1 MGDGRGTRPGNTLDF
16 FSHRDPT
23 QQALKHADTLK
34 VARRRTVSFVEKA
47 LLGSKSDRQKTKR
60 GFSGGLGG
68 GEVTLA
74 GDSRGAGWQE
84 VGEEL
89 GHGRAQSRR
98 VLESA
103 G

>member
-23 QQALKHADTLK
+23 QQALKHADTLR
-34 VARRRTVSFVEKA
+34 VARRRRRRTVSFVEKA
-47 LLGSKSDRQKTKR
+47 LLGSKPDRQKTKR
-60 GFSGGLGG
+60 GFSGGLRG

-84 VGEEL
+84 VV
-89 GHGRAQSRR
+89 RS
-98 VLESA
+98 
-103 G
+103 